1 VIVPAFGEQRFWAAR
16 MELAGLCPRVIP
28 RSELDRDGFRAAM
41 QAVMRD
47 AGFATRARNFGKLLL
62 SENGTEKATQRVL
75 EMAASACAD
84 RSKGSNG
91 IRA

>member
-1 VIVPAFGEQRFWAAR
+1 

-28 RSELDRDGFRAAM
+28 RLKLDRDGFRSAM

-47 AGFATRARNFGKLLL
+47 GRFTSRAREFGKDLL
-62 SENGTEKATQRVL
+62 EERGTEKATQRVL
-75 EMAASACAD
+75 EVATSACAS
-84 RSKGSNG
+84 RSNGSNG